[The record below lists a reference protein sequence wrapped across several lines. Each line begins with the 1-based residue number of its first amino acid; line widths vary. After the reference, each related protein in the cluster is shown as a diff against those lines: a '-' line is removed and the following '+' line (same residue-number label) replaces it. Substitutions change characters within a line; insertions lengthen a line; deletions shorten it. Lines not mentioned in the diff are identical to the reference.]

1 MSEGDLKNARGKSE
15 RAIARARAALRST
28 LDGRDPRSSVF
39 GTGDSG
45 EGSGG
50 PGEGEKTGIE
60 LVSGRPGPI
69 IGGGVGSESLSGG
82 SQGVDARRRAD
93 ERRTRVRNSGDGQIR
108 SGINP
113 ENIGSESGPTSG
125 EHDASG
131 NAPSSSEEKDEAL
144 LKLPPEA
151 YFQDGSLKKSW
162 SDKLN
167 GIKKSHHS
175 KNEAKPSALVKKK
188 GISFTGDKELNAQVT
203 AGIQLIFQ
211 AVDLM
216 SDYGLGVADVW
227 DLDEDEAAVFT
238 RILLKRADKGDKK
251 ALKTISVISGNMD
264 LVQAATI
271 VIPRIGVTFKEVAA
285 NGIRPRFTRRRSKKS
300 VIPNPAENPG
310 NV

>member
-1 MSEGDLKNARGKSE
+1 MSEGDTKHDGTKSA

-28 LDGRDPRSSVF
+28 LDGSDPGSSVF
-39 GTGDSG
+39 GTGNSG

-50 PGEGEKTGIE
+50 SGEGEKTGIE

-69 IGGGVGSESLSGG
+69 IGGGIGSEGPDSGP
-82 SQGVDARRRAD
+82 QGGDARSRSA
-93 ERRTRVRNSGDGQIR
+93 ERRTSLRDSRHGKTGSGAPAKG
-108 SGINP
+108 S
-113 ENIGSESGPTSG
+113 GSESGATSG

-131 NAPSSSEEKDEAL
+131 NAPSSDEEKDEAL

-211 AVDLM
+211 AVDLV
-216 SDYGLGVADVW
+216 SDFGLGVADVW

-271 VIPRIGVTFKEVAA
+271 VIPRIGVTIKEVAA
-285 NGIRPRFTRRRSKKS
+285 NGLRPRLTSKRSRKNPL
-300 VIPNPAENPG
+300 PNPGENSRSL
-310 NV
+310 